1 MERTTH
7 LALRSSTFFLTSLK
21 SILYSNKLCQQVE
34 EARQNAAGWA
44 RQHRKSMT
52 PTNWQP
58 LERPIDYVVAHDRIP
73 TFRPTRRFLL
83 FWGGT
88 KSNEWKKTR
97 KSSAAGGKSWTSNCV
112 HTVRTSVILT
122 PERSFFRRLNR
133 NEKKKIERPSRRF
146 SPAEQ
151 TETSITPQRSRFFSA
166 HWTERRRTKYNSE
179 DSWSILLTL
188 LLLPGLDRRRLSGSQ
203 THRPFR
209 ARLCLNEK
217 NCQHHFMLSCQINHQ
232 GKQSS
237 HPSFPSTRL
246 ASQLLSM
253 HFHRIH
259 RRGWT
264 ARQFL
269 LSADPPPSAT
279 IRRID

>member
-7 LALRSSTFFLTSLK
+7 LALRSSTFFFLTSLK

-133 NEKKKIERPSRRF
+133 NEKKKNRAPKSTLFTGRTNRDIHHTAAFKILFCALNGAEEDEIQLGRFLVDPVDSPPSPGARQKKIER
-146 SPAEQ
+146 
-151 TETSITPQRSRFFSA
+151 I
-166 HWTERRRTKYNSE
+166 
-179 DSWSILLTL
+179 
-188 LLLPGLDRRRLSGSQ
+188 
-203 THRPFR
+203 
-209 ARLCLNEK
+209 
-217 NCQHHFMLSCQINHQ
+217 
-232 GKQSS
+232 
-237 HPSFPSTRL
+237 
-246 ASQLLSM
+246 
-253 HFHRIH
+253 
-259 RRGWT
+259 
-264 ARQFL
+264 
-269 LSADPPPSAT
+269 ADPPPVSCASVSEWKKLSTPFHVVVSNKSSRQAIEPSFIPFYPTRQSAT
-279 IRRID
+279 VVAFP

>member
-1 MERTTH
+1 MASEEIDTWHSNVFSCWWIINTLPVRAFTLSRYLTPRRNPSRQLWAQSWIENH
-7 LALRSSTFFLTSLK
+7 GAHHSLGPTLFHFFFLTSLK

-133 NEKKKIERPSRRF
+133 N
-146 SPAEQ
+146 
-151 TETSITPQRSRFFSA
+151 
-166 HWTERRRTKYNSE
+166 
-179 DSWSILLTL
+179 
-188 LLLPGLDRRRLSGSQ
+188 
-203 THRPFR
+203 
-209 ARLCLNEK
+209 
-217 NCQHHFMLSCQINHQ
+217 
-232 GKQSS
+232 
-237 HPSFPSTRL
+237 
-246 ASQLLSM
+246 
-253 HFHRIH
+253 
-259 RRGWT
+259 
-264 ARQFL
+264 
-269 LSADPPPSAT
+269 
-279 IRRID
+279 